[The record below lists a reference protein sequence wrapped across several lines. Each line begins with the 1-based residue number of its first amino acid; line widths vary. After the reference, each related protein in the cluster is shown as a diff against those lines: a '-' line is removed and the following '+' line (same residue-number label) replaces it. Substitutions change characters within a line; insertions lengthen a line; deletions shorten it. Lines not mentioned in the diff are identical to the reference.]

1 MCGEKSNGGN
11 DQNKENN
18 ESDLSGDQPTM
29 VLESAFSTEVRILIY
44 SVEIIERYVWG
55 TTNKS

>member
-18 ESDLSGDQPTM
+18 ESDLSSDQPTM
-29 VLESAFSTEVRILIY
+29 VLESAFSTRVGILIH

>member
-11 DQNKENN
+11 DQNKEND

-29 VLESAFSTEVRILIY
+29 VLESAFSTGVGILIY

>member
-29 VLESAFSTEVRILIY
+29 VLESAFSTRVRILIY